1 MNAVQHG
8 TWLPA
13 DAELEQY
20 GEFLLSGDITPESAV
35 KLSQSLLR
43 FAYAQRGAVPR
54 PPVVLTLFSVG
65 GSLDGGFHIAATLMR
80 LREMGFEIYTRIQGG
95 VYSTAFLI
103 AQFGTHRQ
111 MDSSAMAHIHTIQF
125 TADKQAETLLFEDQ
139 ADRVA
144 KRKQIMAETL
154 ARRNT
159 MGEPYNK
166 PGYWIEHF
174 MQGREHH
181 FTAWQCLNMGL
192 VDEVVGD
199 IDLLNP
205 SPVVNVTAIELV
217 SEHSAA

>member
-1 MNAVQHG
+1 M
-8 TWLPA
+8 LPA
-13 DAELEQY
+13 DVELEQY
-20 GEFLLSGDITPESAV
+20 GEFLLSGEITPESAV
-35 KLSQSLLR
+35 KLSQGLLR
-43 FAYAQRGAVPR
+43 FGYTNRDNVPR
-54 PPVVLTLFSVG
+54 PPVALTLFSVG
-65 GSLDGGFHIAATLMR
+65 GSLDAGFHIGATLMR
-80 LREMGFEIYTRIQGG
+80 LREMGFEVHTRIQGG
-95 VYSTAFLI
+95 AYSTAFLL

-111 MDSSAMAHIHTIQF
+111 IDSSAMAHIHTIQF

-159 MGEPYNK
+159 LGEPYNRS
-166 PGYWIEHF
+166 GYWIENF

-205 SPVVNVTAIELV
+205 QPLVNVTSIELV
-217 SEHSAA
+217 GEHSAA